1 MTLSID
7 VLPAPFGPIM
17 ARISPLRMSNETP
30 ATALTPPKASD
41 TFSTAS
47 STLPATMS
55 CSLGALI
62 PRLRAYGDA
71 TRAAGLLCSL
81 SHGERERTEVA
92 ARSCC
97 FLHRRHRHRLHVA
110 DFDAGGEHA
119 LAAVL
124 ERHLGGNVGLARTAI
139 ERRDQRRITLGDETT
154 AHLLGARDF
163 AVVGIE
169 LLMQDEK
176 ASNLR
181 PRHGLLLRQRTVHL
195 LHMFGE
201 HVVDPRM
208 RRQLLIGAIDDIVAL
223 GPVSDR
229 GEVDVQH
236 RANAVALVA
245 VDHGLADIGI
255 ELELVLDV
263 FRRKQRAVVE
273 APDVLGPID
282 DLEMAGL
289 GIDEAGIAGVHPSV
303 GSLGLR
309 SLLRVLVV
317 AQEHAGRL

>member
-55 CSLGALI
+55 CSLGALM
-62 PRLRAYGDA
+62 PRLRECDGAA
-71 TRAAGLLCSL
+71 RASGSLCSF
-81 SHGERERTEVA
+81 SHGGRERTEVA

-124 ERHLGGNVGLARTAI
+124 ERHLGGNVGLARPAV
-139 ERRDQRRITLGDETT
+139 ERCDQRRITLGDET
-154 AHLLGARDF
+154 AADLLRARDL
-163 AVVGIE
+163 AVVGVE
-169 LLMQDEK
+169 FFMQNEK
-176 ASNLR
+176 TPNLR
-181 PRHGLLLRQRTVHL
+181 PGHGLLLRQRAVPL
-195 LHMFGE
+195 LHMLRE
-201 HVVDPRM
+201 HLVDSGMPG
-208 RRQLLIGAIDDIVAL
+208 QLLVGAIDDIVAL

-236 RANAVALVA
+236 GADAVALVA
-245 VDHGLADIGI
+245 VDDGFADVGI
-255 ELELVLDV
+255 ELELV
-263 FRRKQRAVVE
+263 
-273 APDVLGPID
+273 
-282 DLEMAGL
+282 
-289 GIDEAGIAGVHPSV
+289 
-303 GSLGLR
+303 
-309 SLLRVLVV
+309 
-317 AQEHAGRL
+317 